1 MKATRFAK
9 DTLLILGTQIG
20 NLIVGV
26 VSSILVA
33 RILGPEGKGIYSLT
47 LLFSSLFVTFLNFG
61 LGPATVF
68 FVAKGEYPRK
78 TILENNLLAIL
89 ILGLGGILLGILL
102 LSLTGQKIYPDIP
115 RQLLFLSLLLIPVNF
130 FNNQLAT
137 QYLLG
142 MKKISKYNLAIFGLV
157 LLPFFFFVVVVV
169 LFGPNLSAVIW
180 SRIIGLAVVAIIL
193 LIWLSQSIGKLSL
206 GFNKEYIK
214 NAYQYGI
221 KAYLG
226 NVIGFLNYRVEVFL
240 LAYFLPISTV
250 GYYTIAVGLAESLWM
265 VSKSAGTLIF
275 PVVSAEQ
282 DEDRKKT
289 FTPLI
294 MRTVLG
300 ITALAAFVLYYL
312 ADWLLPLVY
321 TDIYLP
327 SVPLFRILLPG
338 IVFISGERILSND
351 IAGRGKPILNTYV
364 GGVGFLIQLVL
375 NLFLIPLYGAIGAA
389 WASTIAYLF
398 LLVIRLGVYLRISA
412 NDLQSVILPQN
423 EDWGL
428 YWRLIVKIWND
439 MKKWLKK
446 EKKSY

>member
-1 MKATRFAK
+1 MRTIRFAK
-9 DTLLILGTQIG
+9 DTLLILGTKIG

-26 VSSILVA
+26 VFSILVA

-47 LLFSSLFVTFLNFG
+47 VLFSSLFVTFLNFG

-68 FVAKGEYPRK
+68 FAAKGEYTRK
-78 TILENNLLAIL
+78 TILENNLLAII
-89 ILGLGGILLGILL
+89 ILSLGGILLGILI

-115 RQLLFLSLLLIPVNF
+115 RELLILSLLLIPLNL

-142 MKKISKYNLAIFGLV
+142 VNKINKFNLASFGLV
-157 LLPFFFFVVVVV
+157 LFPFFFFVVVIV

-193 LIWLSQSIGKLSL
+193 FFWLSQSIGKLSL
-206 GFNKEYIK
+206 GLNTEYIK
-214 NAYQYGI
+214 NAYRYGI

-240 LAYFLPISTV
+240 LGYYLPISTV

-275 PVVSAEQ
+275 PAVSAEQ

-289 FTPLI
+289 FTPLV
-294 MRTVLG
+294 MRTVIG
-300 ITALAAFVLYYL
+300 ITALAAVVLFFL

-321 TDIYLP
+321 TDLYLP

-338 IVFISGERILSND
+338 IVLISGSRILAND

-364 GGVGFLIQLVL
+364 GGVGFLIQLIL
-375 NLFLIPLYGAIGAA
+375 NLSLIPFYGAIGAA
-389 WASTIAYLF
+389 WASTTAYLF
-398 LLVIRLGVYLRISA
+398 LLVVRLAVYLRISG
-412 NDLQSVILPQN
+412 NSLRSVILPQKK
-423 EDWGL
+423 DWDL
-428 YWRLIVKIWND
+428 YLRLIVKIWSVV
-439 MKKWLKK
+439 KQWLIK